1 MLIPCPQ
8 PSGLCVPGSRADA
21 WAKALLLV
29 LFGFGLFFIGD
40 GVKAWEHPVVT
51 SHGKWGPGAST
62 GSAGDPGVGDPGA
75 AGVSGQ
81 RVRVVRGER
90 RQ

>member
-1 MLIPCPQ
+1 MLSPCSQ
-8 PSGLCVPGSRADA
+8 PSGLCMPGSRADA

-40 GVKAWEHPVVT
+40 RVKAWEHPVVT
-51 SHGKWGPGAST
+51 SLGT
-62 GSAGDPGVGDPGA
+62 ESAGDPGVGDPGA

-81 RVRVVRGER
+81 RVCVVRGER
-90 RQ
+90 RH